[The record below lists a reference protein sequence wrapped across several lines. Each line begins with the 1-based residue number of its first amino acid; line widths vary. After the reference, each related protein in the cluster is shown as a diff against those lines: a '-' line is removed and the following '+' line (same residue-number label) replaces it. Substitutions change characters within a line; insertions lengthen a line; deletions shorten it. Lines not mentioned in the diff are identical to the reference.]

1 MIYMTR
7 RLLSNKGA
15 VHIAII
21 IAIVAVVAA
30 VIIGIATNGFG
41 LGGGKGD
48 GEGEGNVSEAGT
60 EQATE
65 VSEPVVEE
73 VDFLNVT
80 VSENEYLYQN
90 SRLQLDEL
98 MDKLVVD
105 AVNTKVKI
113 TDENASKRAYNNLID
128 ALEEKNIS
136 YIKADV

>member
-1 MIYMTR
+1 MFR
-7 RLLSNKGA
+7 RLIDRKGA

-21 IAIVAVVAA
+21 IAVVAVVAV
-30 VIIGIATNGFG
+30 VIVGFATNGFG

-48 GEGEGNVSEAGT
+48 GEGEGNVSQPQSQQE
-60 EQATE
+60 TE
-65 VSEPVVEE
+65 VPEPVVEE
-73 VDFLNVT
+73 VTFLNVT

-98 MDKLVVD
+98 MDRLVVD
-105 AVNTKVKI
+105 AVETKVKI
-113 TDENASKRAYNNLID
+113 TDENASKRAYNNLIN

>member
-1 MIYMTR
+1 MKK
-7 RLLSNKGA
+7 RLINKKGA
-15 VHIAII
+15 VHVAII
-21 IAIVAVVAA
+21 IAVIAVVAVV
-30 VIIGIATNGFG
+30 VVVGFLTNGFG

-48 GEGEGNVSEAGT
+48 GDGEGDVSAA
-60 EQATE
+60 QSRSE

-73 VDFLNVT
+73 LNFLNVT

-98 MDKLVVD
+98 MDKLVID
-105 AVNTKVKI
+105 AVDTKVKI
-113 TDENASKRAYNNLID
+113 TDENASKRAYKNLIN

>member
-1 MIYMTR
+1 MKKR
-7 RLLSNKGA
+7 LSNKKGA
-15 VHIAII
+15 VHVAII
-21 IAIVAVVAA
+21 IAVIAVVAVV
-30 VIIGIATNGFG
+30 VVVGFLTNGFG

-48 GEGEGNVSEAGT
+48 GEGAGDVSAV
-60 EQATE
+60 QSRSE

-73 VDFLNVT
+73 LNFLNVT

-98 MDKLVVD
+98 MDKLVID
-105 AVNTKVKI
+105 AVDTKVKI
-113 TDENASKRAYNNLID
+113 TDENASKRAYNNLIS

>member
-1 MIYMTR
+1 MKG
-7 RLLSNKGA
+7 RLLNNKGA

-21 IAIVAVVAA
+21 IAIVAVVAV
-30 VIIGIATNGFG
+30 VIVGIATGGFG

-48 GEGEGNVSEAGT
+48 GEGEGNVSEAGS

-90 SRLQLDEL
+90 SRLSLEEL
-98 MDKLVVD
+98 MEKLAAD

-128 ALEEKNIS
+128 ALEEKNIG

>member
-1 MIYMTR
+1 MKR
-7 RLLSNKGA
+7 RLINNKGA

-21 IAIVAVVAA
+21 IAVIAVAA
-30 VIIGIATNGFG
+30 VVVVGFLTNGFG

-48 GEGEGNVSEAGT
+48 GDGEGTGNASAVQSEP
-60 EQATE
+60 E

-73 VDFLNVT
+73 LNFLNVT

-98 MDKLVVD
+98 MDKLVID
-105 AVNTKVKI
+105 AVDTKVKI
-113 TDENASKRAYNNLID
+113 TDENASKRAYNNLIS